1 MSRSVTAIAIAAAL
15 FGAGLGVSSC
25 GGGSSSSAPVS
36 SKNYPLP
43 GHCDAGSCVALSGSP
58 WIPNVAGMAASNHDG
73 TVTVSRTTITQAG
86 VPLTGLGQPAPA
98 SQEVSVTIDMSTD
111 LGPYGSLTL
120 EAKVKNFASG
130 LYGNAFPVLVSLTD
144 DASPPN
150 DYINLER
157 SGAAGDCASAG
168 YYSCSG
174 GVCYANSGCSVQWP
188 SAFHNRLEWEQHQV
202 TLPDADSDASQSYP
216 SVNVFPTCNWTVPPG
231 SPPPTDPTRPE
242 CAFNSTFFPSTGAGY
257 PTPRLRYGGN
267 YIAKYVLLTNSY
279 ATVNDR
285 YADLEVTVVK
295 KTDANAGG
303 AIDLNVILVGS
314 KNVQASRTPAGQ
326 RNLDTL
332 FTKVYNFYNQ
342 SGTGVQ
348 LGSVNAIEFPCD
360 QCGDYY
366 SDIPTSDLSY
376 LYMNTGS
383 LISSSTQ
390 GKAVNLYMV
399 STLPESNSAG
409 FTILGMA
416 GGIGGPV
423 SIPNPIGGV
432 SFSSF
437 NNLDKYNPLCSTGPC
452 PDNTLDRDFAEFSET
467 IAHELG
473 HYLGLNHPSE
483 SDGQT
488 HDSVDDTPICTATNF
503 SGYISLNSCRL
514 LDTNAFQGTGSTC
527 SSACSGYN
535 AMTATYCPTVQ
546 ECQFNHIM
554 WWTTKN
560 WDTSSGTGDGALFS
574 PHTGGIINYSSFIQ

>member
-1 MSRSVTAIAIAAAL
+1 MLRSVTVIAIATAL
-15 FGAGLGVSSC
+15 SGAVLGVSSC

-58 WIPNVAGMAASNHDG
+58 WIPNVTGMSASNHDG
-73 TVTVSRTTITQAG
+73 TVNVTRTVITQAG

-98 SQEVSVTIDMSTD
+98 SQEVSVTIDMSSD
-111 LGPYGSLTL
+111 LGNFGSLTL
-120 EAKVKNFASG
+120 EAKVKNFPSG
-130 LYGNAFPVLVSLTD
+130 LYGNAFPVLVSLSDGT
-144 DASPPN
+144 N
-150 DYINLER
+150 EYVNLDR
-157 SGAAGDCASAG
+157 SGAAGSCATAG

-174 GVCYANSGCSVQWP
+174 GVCYSNSGCSVQWP
-188 SAFHNRLEWEQHQV
+188 SAYHNRSEWEQHQV

-216 SVNVFPTCNWTVPPG
+216 SVNVFPTCNWTGGNAPPDA
-231 SPPPTDPTRPE
+231 SRPE
-242 CAFNSTFFPSTGAGY
+242 CAFNSTFFTSDAN
-257 PTPRLRYGGN
+257 PTPRLRYGVN
-267 YIAKYVLLTNSY
+267 YVAKYVLLTNSY
-279 ATVNDR
+279 ASVTNR

-295 KTDANAGG
+295 KADSNTGG

-332 FTKVYNFYNQ
+332 FTRVHNFYNQ
-342 SGTGVQ
+342 AGTGVQ
-348 LGSVNAIEFPCD
+348 LGSINAIEFPCD

-366 SDIPTSDLSY
+366 SDIPTADLSY
-376 LYMNTGS
+376 LYMNSAS
-383 LISSSTQ
+383 LISPSSQ

-399 STLPESNSAG
+399 STLPEANSNG

-437 NNLDKYNPLCSTGPC
+437 NELDKYNPLCSTDPC
-452 PDNTLDRDFAEFSET
+452 PDTTLEKDFAEFSET
-467 IAHELG
+467 VAHELG

-488 HDSVDDTPICTATNF
+488 HDSVDDTPICTATNID
-503 SGYISLNSCRL
+503 GYITLGSCRV
-514 LDTNAFQGTGSTC
+514 LDTNAFQGAGSTC
-527 SSACSGYN
+527 NAACSGYN
-535 AMTATYCPTVQ
+535 AFTSTFCADKQ

-560 WDTSSGTGDGALFS
+560 WNTSTGTGDGNLFS